1 MVRIQWKRPKMLKKM
16 VGQKCEFRIEKC
28 RNVKPTEPYCIFW
41 QFTAMARQAGW
52 QFHLLLPATE
62 EFLNCIPELMD
73 DFPPRG
79 PPRPRPPET
88 LRPLPPGGRLL
99 LSRWCRLSLSS
110 SPANDQSLSS
120 SFLSDSVSE
129 GLDSSEFVPFKR
141 LQREEE
147 HGDKILFKETAI

>member
-1 MVRIQWKRPKMLKKM
+1 MKEVHHKNVHQPEILRRM
-16 VGQKCEFRIEKC
+16 VGQQCEFRTKKC
-28 RNVKPTEPYCIFW
+28 WKVRLTELYRNFSQLTTMPGQVAW
-41 QFTAMARQAGW
+41 QY
-52 QFHLLLPATE
+52 HSLLPATE
-62 EFLNCIPELMD
+62 EFLSCIPELMD

-88 LRPLPPGGRLL
+88 LRPLPPGGRLR

-129 GLDSSEFVPFKR
+129 GLDSSEFVPFERWQK
-141 LQREEE
+141 EEE
-147 HGDKILFKETAI
+147 HG